1 MDPPYSKGSVKPGSF
16 VNVWYKSSRKFNFDK
31 EKDNA
36 MREDSILYAAENP
49 IPVDTTTT
57 KTSNDTIVKEENE
70 ENYEDDF

>member
-1 MDPPYSKGSVKPGSF
+1 MKPGTF

-36 MREDSILYAAENP
+36 MREDSSLFAAENP
-49 IPVDTTTT
+49 VPVDTITT
-57 KTSNDTIVKEENE
+57 KTTNDTIVKEENE